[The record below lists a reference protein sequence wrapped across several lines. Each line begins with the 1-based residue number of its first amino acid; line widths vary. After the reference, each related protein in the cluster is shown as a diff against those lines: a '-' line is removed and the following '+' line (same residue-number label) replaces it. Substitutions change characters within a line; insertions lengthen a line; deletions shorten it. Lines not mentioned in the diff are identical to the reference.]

1 MEGLLLFKFFWQAK
15 MYRGFRGPQP
25 RSSELLV
32 ILSLVGCFEKEVWE
46 GDMFIQISKV
56 AKKQPFWSRSMGVN
70 DLILQM
76 GDSKSIVVTKL
87 D

>member
-32 ILSLVGCFEKEVWE
+32 ILSF
-46 GDMFIQISKV
+46 
-56 AKKQPFWSRSMGVN
+56 
-70 DLILQM
+70 
-76 GDSKSIVVTKL
+76 
-87 D
+87 